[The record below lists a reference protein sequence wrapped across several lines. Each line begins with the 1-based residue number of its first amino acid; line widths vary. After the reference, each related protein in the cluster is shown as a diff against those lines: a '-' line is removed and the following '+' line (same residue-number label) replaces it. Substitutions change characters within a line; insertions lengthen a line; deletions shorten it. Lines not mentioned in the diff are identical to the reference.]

1 MVKKSLLD
9 AWQHL
14 LELSRVKQTETVAVL
29 VGEITHP
36 EHLVAVKTALALSG
50 HTYFVLELG
59 EAPTI
64 GVAGD
69 STAAYVPTALA
80 SNPVAIETL
89 KQTDFIIDLMGMYRG
104 GEQKQILDA
113 GARILLVK
121 EGPET
126 FIRLQPHQ
134 VDKSRVLDAID
145 LFKRTQVMHVTSE
158 AGTDLVASF
167 GKYDYLAQYGFSDE
181 AGHWDH
187 CPSAFAAAWPTEE
200 SVQGRVVLNAGD
212 VILPFKY
219 YLRTPIYLD
228 IQNGYIT
235 SIEGDFDAKY
245 LREYMASFNDPEAYA
260 VSHLGWGLHS
270 RAHWTG
276 FGMYDKRQTNGMES
290 RSFAGCFMFSTGPNI
305 EGGGTRETE
314 CHLDIPMLDCTVK
327 MDGIVVV
334 EKGKLVERQSAISA

>member
-1 MVKKSLLD
+1 MIKKSLLD
-9 AWQHL
+9 SWISL
-14 LELSRVKQTETVAVL
+14 LALSKVKKGETVAVL
-29 VGEITHP
+29 IGGITHP
-36 EHLVAVKTALALSG
+36 DHLNAVKLALSMQG
-50 HTYFVLELG
+50 HVYFVMELG
-59 EAPTI
+59 EAPSL
-64 GVAGD
+64 GLAGD

-80 SNPVAIETL
+80 TNPVAIETL
-89 KQTDFIIDLMGMYRG
+89 KQSDFIIDLMGMYRG

-121 EGPET
+121 EEPET
-126 FIRLQPHQ
+126 FMRLKPQA
-134 VDKSRVLDAID
+134 VDKVLVLDAIEI
-145 LFKRTQVMHVTSE
+145 FKKTAVMHVTSE

-181 AGHWDH
+181 PGHWDH

-219 YLRTPIYLD
+219 YLQTPINLD
-228 IQNGYIT
+228 IKDGYIH
-235 SIEGDFDAKY
+235 SITGGFDAKY
-245 LREYMASFNDPEAYA
+245 LREYMASFGDPEAYA
-260 VSHLGWGLHS
+260 VSHLGWGLHT

-290 RSFAGCFMFSTGPNI
+290 RSFDGCFMFSTGPNI

-314 CHLDIPMLDCTVK
+314 CHLDIPMLDCTVM
-327 MDGIVVV
+327 MDDLLVV
-334 EKGKLVERQSAISA
+334 EKGVVIKK